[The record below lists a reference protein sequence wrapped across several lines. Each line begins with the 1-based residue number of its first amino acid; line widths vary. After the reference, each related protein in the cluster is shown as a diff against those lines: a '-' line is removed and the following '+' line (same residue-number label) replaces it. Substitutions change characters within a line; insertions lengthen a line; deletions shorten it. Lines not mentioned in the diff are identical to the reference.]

1 MACWL
6 LYSQNSPVRQPAQS
20 DTAASHPP
28 PCTLKCSFSGSL
40 AATDHTDCSHHS
52 LQTKVTSQKSP
63 LLLGTSR
70 NTAPGHRTTEIH
82 KPGVTFFYKVLGSSV
97 KAGRESFPDSPSL
110 CLGVLGYTGLAPY
123 MLSCDLSVLL
133 HSGTTAWVW
142 AGPCSLQKP
151 ASPLPRRTETALL
164 SAETQLSNADVYSL

>member
-1 MACWL
+1 MLYTDLSPFLSVLCVASCPSPTQLPISAFMARWL
-6 LYSQNSPVRQPAQS
+6 LSSQNSPVRQS
-20 DTAASHPP
+20 DIAASHPA
-28 PCTLKCSFSGSL
+28 PCTLKCSFSGSP

-97 KAGRESFPDSPSL
+97 KAGRESFPVSPSL

-123 MLSCDLSVLL
+123 TLSCE
-133 HSGTTAWVW
+133 HSILQSALWD
-142 AGPCSLQKP
+142 PCLGMGRALFP
-151 ASPLPRRTETALL
+151 TEA
-164 SAETQLSNADVYSL
+164 